1 MKKLLIVIAGVVV
14 LLLIIALVLPSLIDV
29 NKYRPMLETDLTAAM
44 GRKVQIGNIRLSI
57 LSGGASVDDLSIADD
72 PAFSHGSFLTAKE
85 LTVGVNLLPLI
96 FSKKLEVRSF
106 KVTDPQVTLLRTP
119 SGTWNYSSLGGAAA
133 KKSSS
138 KGASSTAATDLSV
151 ETLAISNGTIVVGVA
166 GGKGKP
172 KIYNNVNL
180 EASDLSMTTQFPFK
194 LSAKT
199 PGGGTVKVEGKAGPV
214 NQNDASLTP
223 LDAKID
229 VSNFDLAST
238 GFVDPS
244 SGIAGTLEFKGSVAS
259 NGEKL
264 NAKGTVKI
272 DKLKAAPAGAPAS
285 VPVTVDYTTEYELKA
300 QKGVLSQGDVHIGK
314 ALARLN
320 GSYSVAGESATLQM
334 KLNGQAMPVPD
345 LEGVL
350 PAVGVMLPSG
360 ASLKTGTIEINLA
373 VSGPVDHLTITGP
386 VNLSDAKLAGF
397 NAGSKLGAL
406 GSFAGLGGKGGSDT
420 EIKTLSTNVRVDPSG
435 THAENLNVVVPSIG
449 TITGNAN
456 ISPDGKLDCKM
467 VAKLSVGGDLLG
479 GVASRVSPFGGG
491 SQGGIPFKVEGTTA
505 NPIFLPDIG
514 GMVGNAAKN
523 PVGVAGAPAAAATG
537 AVKGLFGKKKTT
549 P

>member
-1 MKKLLIVIAGVVV
+1 VKKLLIIAASVVV
-14 LLLIIALVLPSLIDV
+14 LLLLIALALPSLIDA
-29 NKYRPMLETDLTAAM
+29 NKYRPTLESDLTTAM

-57 LSGGASVDDLSIADD
+57 FSGGASVDDFSIADD

-85 LTVGVNLLPLI
+85 LTVGVNLMSLI
-96 FSKKLEVRSF
+96 FSKKFEARSF
-106 KVTDPQVTLLRTP
+106 RVSDPQVTLLRSP
-119 SGTWNYSSLGGAAA
+119 SGTWNYSSLGAAG

-138 KGASSTAATDLSV
+138 KGDSSNSAADLSV
-151 ETLAISNGTIVVGVA
+151 EKLAITNGTIVVGVA
-166 GGKGKP
+166 GGKAKP
-172 KIYNNVNL
+172 KIYNNVDL
-180 EASDLSMTTQFPFK
+180 EASDLSTTTQFPFK
-194 LSAKT
+194 LTAKT
-199 PGGGTVKVEGKAGPV
+199 PGGGTVRVEGKAGPL
-214 NQNDASLTP
+214 NQSDASLTP

-238 GFVDPS
+238 GFVDPA
-244 SGIAGTLEFKGSVAS
+244 SGIGGTLEFKGTVAS
-259 NGEKL
+259 DGEKL

-300 QKGVLSQGDVHIGK
+300 QKGVLSQGEVHIGK
-314 ALARLN
+314 ALAKLN
-320 GSYSVAGESATLQM
+320 GSYSMATESPTLQM
-334 KLNGQAMPVPD
+334 KLDGQAMPVAD

-360 ASLKTGTIEINLA
+360 ASLKTGTLEMNLA
-373 VSGPVDHLTITGP
+373 LSGPVEHLTIKGP
-386 VNLSDAKLAGF
+386 VNMSDAKLAGF

-420 EIKTLSTNVRVDPSG
+420 EIKTLTTNLRVDTNG
-435 THAENLNVVVPSIG
+435 THAENLNAVVPSIG
-449 TITGNAN
+449 TITGDAN
-456 ISPDGKLDCKM
+456 ISPNGQLDCKM
-467 VAKLSVGGDLLG
+467 VAKLTGGGETIG

-491 SQGGIPFKVEGTTA
+491 SQGGIPFKITGTTSS
-505 NPIFLPDIG
+505 PVFLPDIG

-523 PVGVAGAPAAAATG
+523 PAGAISSPANAATG
-537 AVKGLFGKKKTT
+537 AVKGLFGKKKSN

>member
-1 MKKLLIVIAGVVV
+1 VKKLLIIAASVVV
-14 LLLIIALVLPSLIDV
+14 LLLLIALVLPSLIDV
-29 NKYRPMLETDLTAAM
+29 NKYRPMLESDLTTAM

-57 LSGGASVDDLSIADD
+57 FSGGASVGDLSIADD

-106 KVTDPQVTLLRTP
+106 KVTDPQVALLRSP
-119 SGTWNYSSLGGAAA
+119 SGTWNYSSLGGSAA
-133 KKSSS
+133 KKSPS
-138 KGASSTAATDLSV
+138 KGGSLTAATDLSV
-151 ETLAISNGTIVVGVA
+151 DTLAISNGTIVVGVA
-166 GGKGKP
+166 GGKGKA

-214 NQNDASLTP
+214 NQSDASLTP
-223 LDAKID
+223 LDATID

-238 GFVDPS
+238 GFVDPA
-244 SGIAGTLEFKGSVAS
+244 SGIGGTLDFKGSVAS
-259 NGEKL
+259 NGERL

-272 DKLKAAPAGAPAS
+272 SKLKATPAGTPAT
-285 VPVTVDYTTEYELKA
+285 VPVTVDYATEYELKR
-300 QKGVLSQGDVHIGK
+300 QTGVLSQGDVHIGK

-320 GSYSVAGESATLQM
+320 GSYNVVGESATLQM
-334 KLNGQAMPVPD
+334 KLNGQGMPVPD

-360 ASLKTGTIEINLA
+360 ASLKTGSLEMNLA
-373 VSGPVDHLTITGP
+373 LSGSVDRLMITGP

-406 GSFAGLGGKGGSDT
+406 GAFTGLAGKGGSDT

-435 THAENLNVVVPSIG
+435 THAEDLNVVVPSIG
-449 TITGNAN
+449 SMTGNAN
-456 ISPDGKLDCKM
+456 ISPTGHLDCKM
-467 VAKLSVGGDLLG
+467 VAKLTAGGDVIG
-479 GVASRVSPFGGG
+479 GVVSHVLPFGGG
-491 SQGGIPFKVEGTTA
+491 SQGGIPFKIEGTTA

-514 GMVGNAAKN
+514 GMMGNVAKN
-523 PVGVAGAPAAAATG
+523 PAGPLTSPATG
-537 AVKGLFGKKKTT
+537 ATDAVKGLFGKKKSN

>member
-1 MKKLLIVIAGVVV
+1 MKKLLIIVASVVV
-14 LLLIIALVLPSLIDV
+14 LLLIIALVLPSIIDV
-29 NKYRPMLETDLTAAM
+29 NQYRPMLETDLTAAM
-44 GRKVQIGNIRLSI
+44 GRTVQIGNIHLSI
-57 LSGGASVDDLSIADD
+57 LSGGASVDDLAIADD

-119 SGTWNYSSLGGAAA
+119 SGAWNYSSLGGAAA

-138 KGASSTAATDLSV
+138 NGASSTAATDLSV

-172 KIYNNVNL
+172 KIYNNVDL

-214 NQNDASLTP
+214 NQSDASLTP

-272 DKLKAAPAGAPAS
+272 DKLKAAPAGAPAT
-285 VPVTVDYTTEYELKA
+285 VPVTVDYATEYELKA

-320 GSYSVAGESATLQM
+320 GSYSAAGESATLQM

-350 PAVGVMLPSG
+350 PAVGAMLPSG
-360 ASLKTGTIEINLA
+360 ASLKTGTLEMNLTL
-373 VSGPVDHLTITGP
+373 SGPVDHLTITGP
-386 VNLSDAKLAGF
+386 INLSDAKLAGF

-406 GSFAGLGGKGGSDT
+406 GSFAGLGNKGGSDT
-420 EIKTLSTNVRVDPSG
+420 EIKTLSTNVRVDPTG
-435 THAENLNVVVPSIG
+435 THAENLDVVVPSIG
-449 TITGNAN
+449 TITGNAI

-467 VAKLSVGGDLLG
+467 VAKLSAGGDVLG
-479 GVASRVSPFGGG
+479 GVASKVSPLGGG
-491 SQGGIPFKVEGTTA
+491 SQGGIPFKVEGTTS

-514 GMVGNAAKN
+514 GMVGSVAKN
-523 PVGVAGAPAAAATG
+523 PVGAATAPASAATG
-537 AVKGLFGKKKTT
+537 AVKGLFGKKKTN